1 MSKKLSEENQ
11 KKQEKWYTHFKKDK
25 YKALWDLGVNEK
37 EDWMSPTI
45 TVLFIFTLSTQSDIE
60 FVREEANLTLSEYE
74 VEDIKKI
81 FHFQLEWNLLIIIG
95 LNLFGRKLMKYIKEI
110 SNYNGTVKEFLLE
123 RNTNI
128 NKLPLSLYS

>member
-1 MSKKLSEENQ
+1 
-11 KKQEKWYTHFKKDK
+11 
-25 YKALWDLGVNEK
+25 
-37 EDWMSPTI
+37 MSPTI